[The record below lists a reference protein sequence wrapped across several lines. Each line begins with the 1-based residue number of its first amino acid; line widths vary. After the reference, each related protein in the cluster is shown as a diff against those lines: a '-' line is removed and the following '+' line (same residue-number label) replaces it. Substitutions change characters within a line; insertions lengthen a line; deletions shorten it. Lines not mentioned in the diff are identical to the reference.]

1 MRENNEIREDPSL
14 KQDVQRGVLNERTI
28 MKQGK
33 DRRQKMKM
41 FQKRIEEGDWE
52 SIGFQ
57 RTYISELPKKFRCPR
72 NLGKVIN
79 YFNYCLCPIQRY
91 MATILKH

>member
-41 FQKRIEEGDWE
+41 FQKRIEEGD
-52 SIGFQ
+52 
-57 RTYISELPKKFRCPR
+57 
-72 NLGKVIN
+72 
-79 YFNYCLCPIQRY
+79 
-91 MATILKH
+91 